1 MNKEN
6 LLSKAS
12 DLLKSN
18 YDKGR
23 SYIKGALQ
31 VKKEG
36 KLSDDLR
43 KLLSDNAWHGFKNNR

>member
-1 MNKEN
+1 MNKED
-6 LLSKAS
+6 LLLKAS

-31 VKKEG
+31 VKSDG
-36 KLSDDLR
+36 KLSDELR
-43 KLLSDNAWHGFKNNR
+43 KLLSYKA